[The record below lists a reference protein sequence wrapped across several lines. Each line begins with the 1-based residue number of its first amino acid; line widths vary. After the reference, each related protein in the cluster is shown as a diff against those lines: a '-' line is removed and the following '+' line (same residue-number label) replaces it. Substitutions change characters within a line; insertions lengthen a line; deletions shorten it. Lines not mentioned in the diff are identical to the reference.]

1 METTHITKAHNV
13 NLLLYDL
20 VCPVKYRRKIFQHQ
34 ILDQSIRE
42 ICLHEIQEQ
51 PYEIIF
57 HEIGVDLDHVHF
69 LLQTV
74 PMVSPKNMVQ
84 TIKSITARF
93 LRKEHWELLKKYL
106 WKPVFWTDG
115 YYISTVRAH
124 ANANTIEN
132 YIKNQGKSQ
141 EFKRLYVSEEQ
152 TQLQL

>member
-1 METTHITKAHNV
+1 METTHIIKAHNQ
-13 NLLLYDL
+13 NLLLFHL
-20 VCPVKYRRKIFQHQ
+20 VCPVKYRRKIFQHE
-34 ILDQSIRE
+34 ILDASIRE

-57 HEIGVDLDHVHF
+57 HEIGVDLDHV

-93 LRKEHWELLKKYL
+93 LRIEHAELLKKYF

-115 YYISTVRAH
+115 YYISTV
-124 ANANTIEN
+124 
-132 YIKNQGKSQ
+132 
-141 EFKRLYVSEEQ
+141 
-152 TQLQL
+152 